1 MSRNT
6 PRIVV
11 AFVLACLLT
20 VSAQALPLSSSQ
32 SLDPREPAGLAA
44 VWEWI
49 ASRLSGLTAIWQQA
63 GSGMDPNG
71 TTVNAG
77 CHMDP
82 NGAPSDAGCH
92 MDPNG

>member
-6 PRIVV
+6 YPRIVV

-20 VSAQALPLSSSQ
+20 VSAHALPLSSSQ
-32 SLDPREPAGLAA
+32 SLDPREPAVFAA

-49 ASRLSGLTAIWQQA
+49 ASRLSGLTAIWQQEGNGSSIDA
-63 GSGMDPNG
+63 GCQMDPDG
-71 TTVNAG
+71 RPGDEG

-82 NGAPSDAGCH
+82 NG
-92 MDPNG
+92 

>member
-6 PRIVV
+6 YPRIVV

-20 VSAQALPLSSSQ
+20 VSAHALPLSSSQ
-32 SLDPREPAGLAA
+32 SLDPKEPAVFAA
-44 VWEWI
+44 MWEWI
-49 ASRLSGLTAIWQQA
+49 ASRLSGLTAAWQQ
-63 GSGMDPNG
+63 
-71 TTVNAG
+71 AG

-82 NGAPSDAGCH
+82 DGRPGDEGCQ